1 MMLAAD
7 LLLLGGIALCALSVV
22 LAVVQLA
29 RTQAPRAAILTFMA
43 GILVLVIGASVDPD
57 PFHPDD
63 VASAFHRVT
72 GIGSA
77 G

>member
-7 LLLLGGIALCALSVV
+7 LLLLAGIALCALSLV

-43 GILVLVIGASVDPD
+43 GIVVLVSGASVDPD
-57 PFHPDD
+57 PFHPSD

>member
-7 LLLLGGIALCALSVV
+7 LLLLGGILLCLLSVV

-43 GILVLVIGASVDPD
+43 GIVVLVLGASVDPD

-63 VASAFHRVT
+63 VVSAFRRVT
-72 GIGSA
+72 GLALG

>member
-1 MMLAAD
+1 M
-7 LLLLGGIALCALSVV
+7 
-22 LAVVQLA
+22 QLA